1 MDDDDADVEVSLVPR
16 DGVEMEGAGLN
27 LSIRRDGGRRSW
39 K

>member
-1 MDDDDADVEVSLVPR
+1 VDDDDADEGVSLVPR
-16 DGVEMEGAGLN
+16 DGVGLEGAGLN